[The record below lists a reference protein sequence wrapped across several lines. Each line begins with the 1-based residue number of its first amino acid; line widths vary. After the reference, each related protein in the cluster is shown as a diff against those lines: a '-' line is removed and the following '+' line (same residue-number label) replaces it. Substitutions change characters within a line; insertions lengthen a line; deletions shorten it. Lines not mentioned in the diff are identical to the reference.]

1 MGCEGNTRT
10 TGRLSCRVQCLRMLV
25 LRTIKRSSA
34 LLSCLARTL
43 AAMEAAAVAA
53 LAAIVDHDHARALNE
68 LLQESIQLRQQ
79 LQQQGQQLEQQGQQ
93 LEQQWQQLEQQH
105 NQLYRQRLQI
115 TQLEIVMSMTRHDV
129 KTGDIASAMERLGDY
144 CDDSD
149 GDSPR
154 LA

>member
-1 MGCEGNTRT
+1 
-10 TGRLSCRVQCLRMLV
+10 MLV

-79 LQQQGQQLEQQGQQ
+79 LQQQGQQLEQQ
-93 LEQQWQQLEQQH
+93 WQQLEQQH